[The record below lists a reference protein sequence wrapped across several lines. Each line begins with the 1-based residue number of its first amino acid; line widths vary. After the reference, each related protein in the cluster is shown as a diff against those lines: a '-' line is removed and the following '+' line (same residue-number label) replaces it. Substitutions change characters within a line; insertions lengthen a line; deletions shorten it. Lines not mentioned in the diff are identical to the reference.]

1 MLKNLLEGCDMVSM
15 STIPNEFERT
25 DIGEIQI
32 APEVIEV
39 IAGLATVEIKGVAG
53 MSGGFAGGIAE
64 LLGRKNQSK
73 GVKVEVGQ
81 REAAIDVSVIVE
93 YGYRLPEV
101 ATQIQSNVKRSIE
114 NMTGLTV
121 IEVNVHIHDVIFKA
135 VEKNEEIDYSQ
146 RVK

>member
-1 MLKNLLEGCDMVSM
+1 MVSM

-135 VEKNEEIDYSQ
+135 VEKNEEVDYSQ